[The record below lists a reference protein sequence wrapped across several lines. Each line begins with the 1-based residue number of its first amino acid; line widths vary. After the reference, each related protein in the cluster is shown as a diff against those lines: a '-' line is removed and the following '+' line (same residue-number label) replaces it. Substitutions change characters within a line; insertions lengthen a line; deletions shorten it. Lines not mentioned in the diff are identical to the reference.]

1 MLNLPRC
8 IGHGGLQDQRFQI
21 REVGQDML
29 ALRHGPFNESDLRLV
44 DDYRR
49 SFAQVYEAVVRTIR
63 QLGEFP
69 TGRLAK
75 STDSIVGKLR
85 RGTYQ
90 EC

>member
-8 IGHGGLQDQRFQI
+8 IGHGGLQIHRFQI
-21 REVGQDML
+21 RGVGQDLL
-29 ALRHGPFNESDLRLV
+29 ALSHVPLNESDLRLV

-49 SFAQVYEAVVRTIR
+49 SFAEVYEAVVRTIR

>member
-1 MLNLPRC
+1 MVPLMR
-8 IGHGGLQDQRFQI
+8 
-21 REVGQDML
+21 VTY
-29 ALRHGPFNESDLRLV
+29 
-44 DDYRR
+44 DYRR
-49 SFAQVYEAVVRTIR
+49 SFAEVYEAVVRTIR

-85 RGTYQ
+85 PGTYQ